1 MGDEITKIDKEA
13 LEKIIRG
20 IVEDVLQEKARER
33 RAEAAERRNAR
44 KASKKA
50 AKRKAARGPV
60 FLAEAKC
67 IDAILNNDAGD
78 VGNGDHDD
86 TGEDR
91 VFDSDW
97 LSRVKKEN
105 NNLNTKYGVLIES
118 MEDWQHNKQ
127 ALGLRVF
134 FLNSAVKTFTKMLT
148 EKKSIDKSIILKDKN
163 FDLLLRVSAF
173 QLMDKCGMSYA
184 KRAASEEDE
193 KTLKYWND
201 KFVNVQDRYFPDT
214 PYTEGWKQTAS
225 NVYGTL
231 KEIHAAKKRNDGTL
245 SNKIADFKATMK
257 AAMKSEEEEGR
268 NIESLQKHYSRE
280 ILEMKAAMKQSQD
293 IPGSAGGSPPSA
305 IEQDQDSKDQATQ
318 GTKAGQDTKSPPTT
332 PPVGDKTHD
341 AKYKQS
347 RASKKADDEV
357 TSLID
362 QIRAEL
368 GGGGAKK

>member
-1 MGDEITKIDKEA
+1 MSMGDEITKIDKEA

-134 FLNSAVKTFTKMLT
+134 FF
-148 EKKSIDKSIILKDKN
+148 E
-163 FDLLLRVSAF
+163 
-173 QLMDKCGMSYA
+173 
-184 KRAASEEDE
+184 
-193 KTLKYWND
+193 
-201 KFVNVQDRYFPDT
+201 
-214 PYTEGWKQTAS
+214 
-225 NVYGTL
+225 
-231 KEIHAAKKRNDGTL
+231 
-245 SNKIADFKATMK
+245 
-257 AAMKSEEEEGR
+257 
-268 NIESLQKHYSRE
+268 
-280 ILEMKAAMKQSQD
+280 
-293 IPGSAGGSPPSA
+293 
-305 IEQDQDSKDQATQ
+305 
-318 GTKAGQDTKSPPTT
+318 
-332 PPVGDKTHD
+332 
-341 AKYKQS
+341 
-347 RASKKADDEV
+347 
-357 TSLID
+357 
-362 QIRAEL
+362 
-368 GGGGAKK
+368 